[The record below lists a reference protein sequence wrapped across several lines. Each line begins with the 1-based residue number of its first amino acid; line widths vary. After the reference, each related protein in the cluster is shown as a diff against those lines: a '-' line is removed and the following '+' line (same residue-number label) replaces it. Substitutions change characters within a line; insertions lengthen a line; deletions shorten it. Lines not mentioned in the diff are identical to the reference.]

1 MTTKTF
7 PKLFKKGSTGAMQEW
22 SICVKTANEVDG
34 PVPNEMHGIIVI
46 RHGQVGGAIQESTDV
61 VTEGKNIGKKNET
74 SPFKQACA
82 EAKSK
87 WEKQLSKKGYVEDMA
102 RAEAGDNDFKGGEKV
117 MLAEKY
123 WDPRTRVLESGD
135 AIVFPC
141 DGQAKL
147 DGHRCNA
154 KIVDGKCSLWSRG
167 HEPITGVP
175 HINAALEAM
184 FPAQTLDL
192 DGELYNHDYRDNF
205 EELSGFIT
213 SETPKPGHEVVEYHV
228 YDNIIS
234 DLPWEERREWLVEM
248 VKGRHPKIVLHKT
261 FPIANA
267 LAAAVAF
274 DATLNDGYEG
284 LMLRNLKGK
293 YIGRRSKDLQKVK
306 IVDDAEFEVIGVLEG
321 RGKMKGLAIF
331 TCKTPE
337 GVEFEAKM
345 KGPLKSLK
353 EYYLHPDKYIG
364 QQLTVEYQGFY
375 RSGKPRFPRAEAGKI
390 RKPGF

>member
-22 SICVKTANEVDG
+22 SICVNQSEVPQIPG
-34 PVPNEMHGIIVI
+34 HGIIVI

-74 SPFKQACA
+74 SPFRQACA
-82 EAKSK
+82 EAQSK
-87 WEKQLSKKGYVEDMA
+87 WEKQLSKKGYVEDVA

-123 WDPRTRVLESGD
+123 WNPKTRELESGS
-135 AIVFPC
+135 AIAFPC
-141 DGQAKL
+141 DGQDKL

-175 HINAALEAM
+175 HIVAALEEM
-184 FPAQTLDL
+184 FEGESLDL
-192 DGELYNHDYRDNF
+192 DGELYNHDYHDNF

-213 SETPKPGHEVVEYHV
+213 SDVPKAGHEVVEYHV
-228 YDNIIS
+228 YDIINAE
-234 DLPWEERREWLVEM
+234 PWKKRKAQLKNAIEH
-248 VKGRHPKIVLHKT
+248 HPKIVLHPT
-261 FPIANA
+261 VSIANKEELATAFA
-267 LAAAVAF
+267 LSL
-274 DATLNDGYEG
+274 DNGYEG
-284 LMLRNLKGK
+284 LMLRNLEGK
-293 YIGRRSKDLQKVK
+293 YVGRRSKDLQKVK
-306 IVDDAEFEVIGVLEG
+306 IVDDSEFEVVGVLEG